1 MRRIVI
7 ILGAPAAFFAAAV
20 LALPWWLGAAVGL
33 VGPRF
38 GLSIGDYERNGYARF
53 TVRDVKVQRPGVTV
67 TISRIESLTPMVWL
81 WRRATGGDVT
91 AKAGEWTTDVQRRE
105 QTTVSTRPR
114 GWVPLRAQLVRVAD
128 ILERWVPAAEV
139 GKGVVTWPRGGL
151 TIESAIWRERTLSSP
166 AVSYRDWRAAVVLGL
181 PAEGEIT
188 AVLESEENDALVR
201 LSSEDEMVT
210 GAATWWGQPVELEVK
225 FEEQGWRPLAALFVA
240 DAWEIPGTRVK
251 LEQQYASIRGNARVE
266 WRDENLT
273 AEVRASGTP
282 LEGAKA
288 PPLDVTIRG
297 HGADGRFV
305 AETFDVDLPGITAR
319 LSEPVEIDRTGRV
332 YSAASD
338 FRFEVDLERQTWI
351 EATGRLVGAGAI
363 SANDE
368 GRPLIAFAFSGDGLD
383 LLETRLSHLDARGTL
398 NWPVLRIDAARIVG
412 ARTDELAG
420 QGAWDF
426 RARAAQG
433 LQVRGTVHREAFA
446 RWLPENAD
454 VEVLAIEASANGP
467 VGEMQHEGRVE
478 AAELKVRELTPARIV
493 AEWRGVADR
502 VEAFSAEARMKDTA
516 FMARGA
522 ADRNGV
528 DLEAIEWLR
537 DDETVLEMATPTRI
551 EWAARKV
558 GPLQLRGPDARA
570 EMALE
575 WGDAGKIDL
584 TLAGFRSEWLRDL
597 AEMPRVEWT
606 VEALTFRG
614 QWDRGPLSYD
624 IDTNVRLALDEQRDA
639 YFSAQFAGNADGLQL
654 ELLRV
659 SEGEGVVVNA
669 AGTLPIVVNPSQRPV
684 VVFDENAR
692 FRLDAATSPNPA
704 FWEKFTQLTGLEL
717 ANPAA
722 VVHFEG
728 TWAHPQGEARLEAER
743 LEAVSGRF
751 KDVWPK
757 IEDLNAHL
765 TGDRDGVKLEH
776 FSLEVNGQAVRAEGW
791 LPVTASSWRE
801 FFRDPRQIARRGDL
815 RVQVPNADLAAVA
828 QHFPGVLAPK
838 GRVHLDVTLK
848 PDATVNGFLRI
859 SEATSRPLGP
869 LGVLQEVNADVRFE
883 GRTMTLAGVT
893 ARMAG
898 RTVRLQG
905 TAELPDG
912 EPVKLNLTLQGENL
926 PFVRKTGLLLRGDL
940 DLKLVTAANGT
951 TTIGGRVGLRD
962 SLFLADLRSFL
973 PTGAKGGPAARPPY
987 FSVDVEPVNAW
998 RLDVV
1003 VEGDRFMQLR
1013 TPVFNGV
1020 ASADF
1025 KLAGTLANPRAS
1037 GEAVIEEGN
1046 VRLPFAN
1053 FSVRQG
1059 YVRVSAEQPDP
1070 QIFVTGTT
1078 RRYGYDVRME
1088 LSGAVN
1094 APNLTFS
1101 SSPPLEAEQVLLMVM
1116 AGQAP
1121 NDEITTTGR
1130 QRATRFGAFF
1140 GQSLLGTL
1148 GGDASGADRLTIS
1161 SGEDISAQGR
1171 ETYNIEYR
1179 LNDTWALTGE
1189 YDEFDEYYG
1198 GVKWRIYSKGGGKDA
1213 RK

>member
-1 MRRIVI
+1 MRRFVIV
-7 ILGAPAAFFAAAV
+7 LVAGAAV
-20 LALPWWLGAAVGL
+20 MAVAVLTLPWWLGAAVST

-38 GLSIGDYERNGYARF
+38 GLSFGEYERMGYARF
-53 TVRDVKVQRPGVTV
+53 AVRDVKVERPGVTV
-67 TISRIESLTPMVWL
+67 SISEIESFTPVVWL
-81 WRRATGGDVT
+81 WRKATGGDVT
-91 AKAGEWTTDVQRRE
+91 AKAGEWRTEVRRRE
-105 QTTVSTRPR
+105 RVAAPARPR
-114 GWVPLRAQLVRVAD
+114 GWVPLRAQLMKVAD
-128 ILERWVPAAEV
+128 RLDRWVPTAEV
-139 GKGVVTWPRGGL
+139 GRGVVTWPNGEL
-151 TIESAIWRERTLSSP
+151 TIDSAVWRERTLSSP
-166 AVSYRDWRAAVVLGL
+166 AVSYRNWSAGVVLSL
-181 PAEGEIT
+181 PEDGAIT
-188 AVLESEENDALVR
+188 AALESVEDEATAR
-201 LSSEDEMVT
+201 LSSEGETVV
-210 GAATWWGQPVELEVK
+210 GEAKWWGQPIAVEVRFAER
-225 FEEQGWRPLAALFVA
+225 GWRPLEAGFVA
-240 DAWEIPGTRVK
+240 DAWEISGARVR
-251 LEQQYASIRGNARVE
+251 LGDQYATIRGEARIA

-273 AEVRASGTP
+273 ANVQASGVP
-282 LEGAKA
+282 VEGAKA
-288 PPLDVTIRG
+288 PPLEVTIRG
-297 HGADGRFV
+297 RGEKGRFV
-305 AETFDVDLPGITAR
+305 AETFDVELPGIAAS

-332 YSAASD
+332 HSEASD
-338 FRFEVDLERQTWI
+338 FRFEADLERQTWI
-351 EATGRLVGAGAI
+351 EATGRLVGAGTI
-363 SANDE
+363 SANED
-368 GRPLIAFAFSGDGLD
+368 GRPLIAFALSGDALD
-383 LLETRLSHLDARGTL
+383 LLETRLSHFNARGTL
-398 NWPVLRIDAARIVG
+398 NWPVLRIAAARVVG
-412 ARTDELAG
+412 TEADELHAE
-420 QGAWDF
+420 GAWDF
-426 RARAAQG
+426 RARAVEG
-433 LQVRGTVHREAFA
+433 LRVRGSVQREAFA
-446 RWLPENAD
+446 RWLPESLDMD
-454 VEVLAIEASANGP
+454 VV
-467 VGEMQHEGRVE
+467 RVE
-478 AAELKVRELTPARIV
+478 AIADGPLDALKHEGQVEIAEVKVREFSPARV
-493 AEWRGVADR
+493 LANWRGVADR
-502 VEAFSAEARMKDTA
+502 VNEFSAAARIKDATLV
-516 FMARGA
+516 ARGA
-522 ADRNGV
+522 GDRSGV
-528 DLEAIEWLR
+528 ELRTIEWTR
-537 DDETVLEMATPTRI
+537 GEETVLELTEPARM
-551 EWAARKV
+551 EWGGRRA
-558 GPLQLRGPDARA
+558 GPLRLQGPKGRA
-570 EMALE
+570 EVALA
-575 WGDAGKIDL
+575 WGETGKVDL
-584 TLAGFRSEWLRDL
+584 TLAGLRSEWLRDF
-597 AEMPRVEWT
+597 AELPRVEWT
-606 VEALTFRG
+606 VDDLRFWG
-614 QWDRGPLSYD
+614 QWDRGPLKYG
-624 IDTNVRLALDEQRDA
+624 IDTDVTVVLDEQRDA
-639 YFSAQFAGNADGLQL
+639 HFSAQFTGDADGLQL

-669 AGTLPIVVNPSQRPV
+669 SGVLPIVVQPLGRPLV
-684 VVFDENAR
+684 AFDANAR

-717 ANPAA
+717 VGPAA

-728 TWAHPQGEARLEAER
+728 TWSHPQGEARLEAER

-791 LPVTASSWRE
+791 LPVTAASWRE
-801 FFRDPRQIARRGDL
+801 FFRDPRKIARRGDV

-898 RTVRLQG
+898 RTVTLQG

-912 EPVKLNLTLQGENL
+912 EPVKLNLTLKGENL

-940 DLKLVTAANGT
+940 DLKLVTASNGT

-962 SLFLADLRSFL
+962 SLFLADVRSFL
-973 PTGAKGGPAARPPY
+973 PSGAKGGPAARPPY
-987 FSVDVEPVNAW
+987 FSVEVEPVNAW

-1025 KLAGTLANPRAS
+1025 KLTGTLANPRAS

-1046 VRLPFAN
+1046 VRLPFAS
-1053 FSVRQG
+1053 FAVRQG

-1148 GGDASGADRLTIS
+1148 GGDATGADRLTIS

-1179 LNDTWALTGE
+1179 LNEKWALTGE

-1198 GVKWRIYSKGGGKDA
+1198 GVKWRIYSKGGSKDA
-1213 RK
+1213 KE

>member
-1 MRRIVI
+1 MRRFVI
-7 ILGAPAAFFAAAV
+7 IIVVCAAVLAAAV
-20 LALPWWLGAAVGL
+20 LTLPWWLGAAVAT

-38 GLSIGDYERNGYARF
+38 GLSFGDYERNGYSRF
-53 TVRDVKVQRPGVTV
+53 TVRDVEVRRPGVTV
-67 TISRIESLTPMVWL
+67 TISQIESLTPVVWL

-91 AKAGEWTTDVQRRE
+91 AKVGEWTTDVRRRE

-114 GWVPLRAQLVRVAD
+114 GWVPLRAQLMKVAD
-128 ILERWVPAAEV
+128 RLDRWVPAAEI
-139 GKGVVTWPRGGL
+139 GKGVVTWPRGEL
-151 TIESAIWRERTLSSP
+151 TIDSAVWRERTLSSP
-166 AVSYRDWRAAVVLGL
+166 AVRYRDWGASVVLSL
-181 PAEGEIT
+181 SAEGGIT
-188 AVLESEENDALVR
+188 AMLESEENEATAH
-201 LSSEDEMVT
+201 LSSEGGTVAGDVK
-210 GAATWWGQPVELEVK
+210 WWGQPVELEAT
-225 FEEQGWRPLAALFVA
+225 FAEQGWRPLAASFVA
-240 DAWEIPGTRVK
+240 EAWEIPGARVR
-251 LEQQYASIRGNARVE
+251 LERQYASIRGNARIE
-266 WRDENLT
+266 WRDESLT
-273 AEVRASGTP
+273 ADIRASGMP

-288 PPLDVTIRG
+288 PPLDVAIRG
-297 HGADGRFV
+297 HGVDGRFV
-305 AETFDVDLPGITAR
+305 AETFAVELPGITAS
-319 LSEPVEIDRTGRV
+319 LSEPVEIDRMGRV
-332 YSAASD
+332 HSAASD
-338 FRFEVDLERQTWI
+338 FRFEADLERQTWI
-351 EATGRLVGAGAI
+351 EATGRLVGAGTI
-363 SANDE
+363 SANED
-368 GRPLIAFAFSGDGLD
+368 GRPLIAFAFSGDALD
-383 LLETRLSHLDARGTL
+383 LLETRLSRLDARGTL
-398 NWPVLRIDAARIVG
+398 NWPVLRIDAARVVG
-412 ARTDELAG
+412 TQADELKAE
-420 QGAWDF
+420 GAWDF
-426 RARAAQG
+426 GARAMRGLRVQG
-433 LQVRGTVHREAFA
+433 SVHREAFA
-446 RWLPENAD
+446 RWLPDNVD
-454 VEVLAIEASANGP
+454 VEMLAVDATAEGP
-467 VGEMQHEGRVE
+467 VSEMKHEGRVE
-478 AAELKVRELTPARIV
+478 IAEMKVRAFTPARIV
-493 AEWRGVADR
+493 ASWRGVGER
-502 VEAFSAEARMKDTA
+502 VEEFSAEARMKDTTLV
-516 FMARGA
+516 ARGA
-522 ADRNGV
+522 ADRSG
-528 DLEAIEWLR
+528 LELRTIEWLR
-537 DDETVLEMATPTRI
+537 GEATVLEMEEPARV
-551 EWAARKV
+551 EWSERRA
-558 GPLQLRGPDARA
+558 GPLRLRGPEGKA
-570 EMALE
+570 EVALT
-575 WGDAGKIDL
+575 WGEAGKLDL
-584 TLAGFRSEWLRDL
+584 ALAGLRSEWLRDF
-597 AEMPRVEWT
+597 AELPRVEWKVDT
-606 VEALTFRG
+606 LNFWG
-614 QWDRGPLSYD
+614 QWDRGPLSYG
-624 IDTNVRLALDEQRDA
+624 IDTDVTVVLDDQRDA
-639 YFSAQFAGNADGLQL
+639 YFSAQFTGNADGLQL

-669 AGTLPIVVNPSQRPV
+669 SGTLPIVVNPVQRPL

-692 FRLDAATSPNPA
+692 LRLDAATSPNPA

-717 ANPAA
+717 VRPAA

-776 FSLEVNGQAVRAEGW
+776 FSLDVNGQAVRAEGW
-791 LPVTASSWRE
+791 LPVTASRWRE

-883 GRTMTLAGVT
+883 GRTMTLASVT

-898 RTVRLQG
+898 RTVTLQG
-905 TAELPDG
+905 TAALPDG
-912 EPVKLNLTLQGENL
+912 EPVKLDLTLKGENL

-962 SLFLADLRSFL
+962 SLFLADVRSFL

-987 FSVDVEPVNAW
+987 FSVEVEPVNAW
-998 RLDVV
+998 RLDLV

-1025 KLAGTLANPRAS
+1025 KLSGTLANPRAS

-1046 VRLPFAN
+1046 VRLPFAS
-1053 FSVRQG
+1053 FAVRQG

-1179 LNDTWALTGE
+1179 LSDTWALTGE

-1198 GVKWRIYSKGGGKDA
+1198 GVKWRIYSKGGSKDA
-1213 RK
+1213 GE